1 MICIYSEINQLENLS
16 SPTFVTYLRFGLKRL
31 LAGSCS
37 LSGEIVFARVRV
49 GVLENATFGKNQ
61 LLFVFYKVR
70 DEHVLVTWLEA
81 SESTHL
87 SRSDMQLTSQ

>member
-37 LSGEIVFARVRV
+37 LSGEIVFAWVRV

-81 SESTHL
+81 RESTHL
-87 SRSDMQLTSQ
+87 SQSDMQLTSQ